1 VESLNGAGISI
12 DGTHGAPHSMVAPRR
27 CSEGSKDSCP
37 SLTAAVRTL
46 RLLGLFAH
54 SYFLLPYFGI
64 KYDFF
69 REVTGT
75 FE

>member
-1 VESLNGAGISI
+1 MARM
-12 DGTHGAPHSMVAPRR
+12 ARR
-27 CSEGSKDSCP
+27 TAWLHHAAAVRGSKDSCP